1 VRFRRQLDAGR
12 LDCGEPS
19 PTSPQAAV
27 ILTRSGKQTATTF
40 SPLHPHTGRTFDL
53 YIPTEN
59 EANGI
64 IATISTLIGTAIG
77 GVVGF
82 VIDPENRWIVQLAV
96 TVTSSFVLFGLGKGV
111 DIYLKVKFGKH
122 NDR

>member
-1 VRFRRQLDAGR
+1 VA
-12 LDCGEPS
+12 P
-19 PTSPQAAV
+19 PTNFSGGTRKTGIEIAA
-27 ILTRSGKQTATTF
+27 RHNN
-40 SPLHPHTGRTFDL
+40 PLIYTHTQDGNSDL

-111 DIYLKVKFGKH
+111 DIYLKVKFGGIEKK
-122 NDR
+122 

>member
-1 VRFRRQLDAGR
+1 MPPTRHHHIAGSRRPRVRRPLIYLREAVNRRQ
-12 LDCGEPS
+12 
-19 PTSPQAAV
+19 Q
-27 ILTRSGKQTATTF
+27 
-40 SPLHPHTGRTFDL
+40 PLAPYTHTQDGNSDL